1 MRRLTP
7 NQQLYQKEIKR
18 IRRNL
23 SKLRSQG
30 YDVSELAQKYN
41 SKLPSRVT
49 SKMLK
54 ELHNIT
60 PKKLKLEL
68 KETGAK
74 QWMTYAPKRGSRL
87 ETPSEKWK
95 LKPEFEYL
103 DSDNYRFERDKD
115 LLRDTLFGDYAEETI
130 PDFEPEETYTEPEE
144 PEEERLTQ
152 KVVDEEKG
160 KVYTIDVE
168 TGEIIE
174 EAELYIEE
182 DEEGTLHYID
192 GDTGDEV
199 GTKQFAQYNIPEMDR
214 EAFETFRQ
222 MVSAFPAR
230 YRDPMLKALDKM
242 IGEQGLQAVASA
254 FMKSVQ
260 GRPNVL
266 EKLMMYGERYK
277 EAEAIIE
284 DIANILDIP
293 TTLKQDIRDYVYRE
307 QMSDIEEYGT

>member
-1 MRRLTP
+1 M
-7 NQQLYQKEIKR
+7 YQKEIKR

-23 SKLRSQG
+23 SKLRSEG

-41 SKLPSRVT
+41 TKLPSRVT
-49 SKMLK
+49 TKLLK

-68 KETGAK
+68 TQSEAIKWT
-74 QWMTYAPKRGSRL
+74 TYAPKRGSRL
-87 ETPSEKWK
+87 ETPFEQWK
-95 LKPEFEYL
+95 LKPEYSYL
-103 DSDNYRFERDKD
+103 DTDDYSYERDKED
-115 LLRDTLFGDYAEETI
+115 ILSDVLKSADKWGFTDSYEETI
-130 PDFEPEETYTEPEE
+130 PDFEPEETYTEPDEQ
-144 PEEERLTQ
+144 EEERLTQ
-152 KVVDEEKG
+152 KVIDEEKG
-160 KVYTIDVE
+160 KVYTIDAE
-168 TGEIIE
+168 TGEILE
-174 EAELYIEE
+174 ESELYIEE

-199 GTKQFAQYNIPEMDR
+199 GTKQYAQYNIPEMDR

-242 IGEQGLQAVASA
+242 IAEQGLQSVASA
-254 FMKSVQ
+254 FMQSVQ

>member
-1 MRRLTP
+1 
-7 NQQLYQKEIKR
+7 
-18 IRRNL
+18 
-23 SKLRSQG
+23 
-30 YDVSELAQKYN
+30 
-41 SKLPSRVT
+41 
-49 SKMLK
+49 MLK

-60 PKKLKLEL
+60 PKKLRLEL
-68 KETGAK
+68 KETEAIK
-74 QWMTYAPKRGSRL
+74 WTTYAPKRGSKL
-87 ETPSEKWK
+87 ETPFEEWK
-95 LKPEFEYL
+95 LKPEYSYL
-103 DSDNYRFERDKD
+103 DTHNYRYERDKED
-115 LLRDTLFGDYAEETI
+115 LLSDVLKSADRWGYSDYAEETI
-130 PDFEPEETYTEPEE
+130 PDFEPEE
-144 PEEERLTQ
+144 RLTQ
-152 KVVDEEKG
+152 KVVDEKKG

-168 TGEIIE
+168 IGEIIDE
-174 EAELYIEE
+174 SDLYIEE

-199 GTKQFAQYNIPEMDR
+199 GTKQYAQYNIPEMDR

-242 IGEQGLQAVASA
+242 ISEQGLQNVASA

>member
-1 MRRLTP
+1 
-7 NQQLYQKEIKR
+7 
-18 IRRNL
+18 
-23 SKLRSQG
+23 
-30 YDVSELAQKYN
+30 
-41 SKLPSRVT
+41 
-49 SKMLK
+49 MLK

-68 KETGAK
+68 NKNEAIK
-74 QWMTYAPKRGSRL
+74 WQIYAPKKGSRL
-87 ETPSEKWK
+87 ETPFEEWK
-95 LKPEFEYL
+95 IKPEYDYL
-103 DSDNYRFERDKD
+103 NDDRYTFERDKED
-115 LLRDTLFGDYAEETI
+115 ILTDVLETADKWGYGDYEETI
-130 PDFEPEETYTEPEE
+130 PDFEPEEVYTEPE
-144 PEEERLTQ
+144 PEEERVTQ

-160 KVYTIDVE
+160 KVYTIDAE
-168 TGEIIE
+168 TGEILE
-174 EAELYIEE
+174 EADLYIEE

-199 GTKQFAQYNIPEMDR
+199 GTKQYAQYNIPEMDR

>member
-1 MRRLTP
+1 
-7 NQQLYQKEIKR
+7 
-18 IRRNL
+18 
-23 SKLRSQG
+23 
-30 YDVSELAQKYN
+30 
-41 SKLPSRVT
+41 
-49 SKMLK
+49 MLK

-115 LLRDTLFGDYAEETI
+115 LLRDTLFTEYAEETI

-152 KVVDEEKG
+152 RVVDEEKG
-160 KVYTIDVE
+160 KVYTIDIE
-168 TGEIIE
+168 TGEIID
-174 EAELYIEE
+174 EADLYIEE

-199 GTKQFAQYNIPEMDR
+199 GTKQYAQYNIPEMDR

-242 IGEQGLQAVASA
+242 ISEQGLQNVASA